1 MANELVKAYSLNF
14 NGYWREI
21 NKSGIPSKSGIYL
34 VYRCVYNENSNTVG
48 LKEIIY
54 IGQAENVH
62 DRIANHDRLND
73 FNAQLQRNEELCYA
87 VAVVPSSDLDVVEN
101 ALIFAQKPILNDS
114 LKDSFNYGAVTVK
127 VDGRCACM
135 KYTDFKIS

>member
-1 MANELVKAYSLNF
+1 MVNEAIKAYSLNF
-14 NGYWREI
+14 DGYWREI
-21 NKSGIPSKSGIYL
+21 NKNGVPSKSGIYL
-34 VYRCVYNENSNTVG
+34 VYRCVYDDKSNTVG
-48 LKEIIY
+48 LKDIIY

-62 DRIANHDRLND
+62 DRIADHDKLKD
-73 FNAQLQRNEELCYA
+73 FNAQLKQGEELCYS

-101 ALIFAQKPILNDS
+101 ALIFAQKPILNDK
-114 LKDSFNYGAVTVK
+114 LKDSFNHGAVTVK

>member
-1 MANELVKAYSLNF
+1 MANELLKAYSLYF

-21 NKSGIPSKSGIYL
+21 NKSGVPSKSGIYL
-34 VYRCVYNENSNTVG
+34 VYRCVYNDKSNTVG

-54 IGQAENVH
+54 IGQAKNVH
-62 DRIANHDRLND
+62 DRIANHDRLED

-87 VAVVPSSDLDVVEN
+87 VAEVPSSDLDVVEN
-101 ALIFAQKPILNDS
+101 ALIFAQKPILNES

-135 KYTDFKIS
+135 RYTDFKIS